1 MSREPNTVGGGAQ
14 TNKNGLHFERTTSL
28 NDALINQGYKISNY
42 KITKD
47 DQYIGM
53 SMDKHK
59 LYSEFLNPRGIDYTK
74 IISRKL
80 LPDEALYNDSNK
92 TLYIIEKKF
101 QQGDGSVDEKL
112 QTCDFKKKQY
122 EKLVSSLNI
131 KVEYI
136 YVLCDWFN
144 QSKYRDVFDYIKDS
158 GCHYYFNEIPLSLL
172 GI

>member
-1 MSREPNTVGGGAQ
+1 MSRKPNTVGGGAQ

-47 DQYIGM
+47 GQYIGM

-59 LYSEFLNPRGIDYTK
+59 LYSEFLNPRGVDYTK

-101 QQGDGSVDEKL
+101 QQGNGSVDEKL

-122 EKLVSSLNI
+122 KKLVLSLNL

-136 YVLCDWFN
+136 YVLCDWFA
-144 QSKYRDVFDYIKDS
+144 QAKYRDVFDYIKDS

>member
-1 MSREPNTVGGGAQ
+1 MSRKPNTVGGGAQ

-28 NDALINQGYKISNY
+28 NDALIDQGYEISNY

-47 DQYIGM
+47 GQYIGM
-53 SMDKHK
+53 SMNKYK
-59 LYSEFLNPRGIDYTK
+59 LYSEFLNPRGIDYRN
-74 IISRKL
+74 IISRQL
-80 LPDEALYNDSNK
+80 LPDEAFYNNINK

-112 QTCDFKKKQY
+112 QTCYFKKEQY
-122 EKLVSSLNI
+122 KKLVSSLNI

-136 YVLCDWFN
+136 YVLSDWFN
-144 QSKYRDVFDYIKDS
+144 KDKYRDVFDYIKDS
-158 GCHYYFNEIPLSLL
+158 GCHYYFDEIPLSLL